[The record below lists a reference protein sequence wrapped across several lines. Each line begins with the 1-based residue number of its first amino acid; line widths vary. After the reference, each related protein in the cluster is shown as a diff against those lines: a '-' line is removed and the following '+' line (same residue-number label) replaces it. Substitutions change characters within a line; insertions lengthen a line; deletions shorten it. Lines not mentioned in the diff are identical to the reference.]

1 MLLPFGCAFSLSACL
16 EALERRFQP
25 VNVPEPTNE
34 ETLTILQGLAKKYED
49 TWAHG
54 KYSAFLTGLIYRYL

>member
-1 MLLPFGCAFSLSACL
+1 MVVTGSLAMLFPLSHLAVFFPCL

-34 ETLTILQGLAKKYED
+34 ETLTILHGLAKKYED
-49 TWAHG
+49 TMVAMPP
-54 KYSAFLTGLIYRYL
+54 L